1 MNRWHGRS
9 LLEMAPDAVRGE
21 ILRLARSG
29 LDFQEFARAGMR
41 VLRRAVPFDAVAV
54 VAFDPATGVAVDT
67 WSDEA
72 IEFHDADIE
81 RFKQLADSGR
91 RAVRRSGEL
100 RAVCVG
106 DTGMWGAILM
116 RREPGAPAFTTRDVD
131 LLASLSCSHPEVQRA
146 RLEQSATAHTAHRDP
161 GLLLLDDA
169 DGVDM
174 ANAGAATWLDDLPD
188 HGGQL
193 PFVVTAVAERARA
206 VASGHSDSP
215 ASARVRAES
224 GRWVLVS
231 GSVVRNG
238 TRART
243 AVTLET
249 ARAPELAELIANA
262 YGLTARER
270 GVARLVAQ
278 GRPTAAIAARL
289 HLSTYTVQDHLKAM
303 FEKLGVSSRGE
314 LVATLFLS
322 GGWPGS
328 DSRTPERRPPR
339 PGGSGHPAGR

>member
-1 MNRWHGRS
+1 MNRRHVPS

-21 ILRLARSG
+21 ILRLAQSG
-29 LDFQEFARAGMR
+29 LGFQEFARAVMR
-41 VLRRAVPFDAVAV
+41 VVRRAVPFDAVAV
-54 VAFDPATGVAVDT
+54 VAFDPATGVLVDT

-72 IEFHDADIE
+72 IELDDADIE
-81 RFKQLADSGR
+81 TFTQLADSGR
-91 RAVRRSGEL
+91 RAARRSGEL

-116 RREPGAPAFTTRDVD
+116 RREPAFTTRDVD

-146 RLEQSATAHTAHRDP
+146 TLERSLAADTADRDP
-161 GLLLLDDA
+161 GLLLLDDE

-174 ANAGAATWLDDLPD
+174 ANADATAWLDDLPD
-188 HGGQL
+188 HGRRL
-193 PFVVTAVAERARA
+193 PFVVTAVADRARA

-215 ASARVRAES
+215 ASARVRSAS

-243 AVTLET
+243 AVTLEP
-249 ARAPELAELIANA
+249 ARAPELAEIIANA
-262 YGLTARER
+262 YGLTPRER
-270 GVARLVAQ
+270 CVARLVAQ
-278 GRPTAAIAARL
+278 GLPTADIAARL
-289 HLSTYTVQDHLKAM
+289 HLSTYTVQDHLKAI

-328 DSRTPERRPPR
+328 GSRTPERQR
-339 PGGSGHPAGR
+339 